1 MTSITPISTTSKP
14 LAEALPITLPAGGEV
29 VMDAGCFL
37 QAYTVLEFEAEEG
50 SRIETEHAQR
60 YHQTGRKP
68 SESYGRVNQYA
79 ARAEAQTYMSG
90 DTFGFKC
97 LVIRVTSGRVRLLG
111 VRVVNRL
118 YPFEVPGRFQSNDD
132 LLNRRWENSVNTVE
146 IRGKD
151 AYVDCATR
159 ERVEW
164 MADGHVQAYRVTRVA
179 LAGSRG
185 DADVRRA
192 QGCGNQGQ
200 RDR

>member
-1 MTSITPISTTSKP
+1 MP
-14 LAEALPITLPAGGEV
+14 GR
-29 VMDAGCFL
+29 FL

-50 SRIETEHAQR
+50 SQIETEHAQR
-60 YHQTGRKP
+60 CYQTGRKP

-79 ARAEAQTYMSG
+79 ARAEAQTYMSA

-132 LLNRRWENSVNTVE
+132 LLNRLWQYSVNTVQTCSE
-146 IRGKD
+146 D
-151 AYVDCATR
+151 AHADCATR

-164 MADGHVQAYRVTRVA
+164 MADGYVPAWRVARVA
-179 LAGSRG
+179 LAGWRG
-185 DADVRRA
+185 DADVRRV

-200 RDR
+200 KDR